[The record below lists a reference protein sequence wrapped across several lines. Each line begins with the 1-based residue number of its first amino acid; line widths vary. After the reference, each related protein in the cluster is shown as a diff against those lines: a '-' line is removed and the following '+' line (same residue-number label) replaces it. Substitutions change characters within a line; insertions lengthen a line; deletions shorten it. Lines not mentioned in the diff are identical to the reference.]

1 MAVEEPQIRACEHS
15 CEVALQVEPDGQSAL
30 TLHGA
35 PGAIV
40 YQLRQFCSSRLLVA
54 VRSSIIGY
62 PKKNPLLAPFSP
74 AAAFNFGG
82 LTGSKVPPLNRSLR
96 SVSVR
101 PAPSWAG
108 AVLVWGKMFLEPLL
122 SNRLKAT
129 NLEK

>member
-96 SVSVR
+96 SVYAREEAAEGGGGGV
-101 PAPSWAG
+101 AG
-108 AVLVWGKMFLEPLL
+108 Q
-122 SNRLKAT
+122 
-129 NLEK
+129 